1 MIPGFVTIYKD
12 KDNYKHLY
20 FYPGINDDD
29 QSIYNDIDTSSY
41 KLKID
46 KNVNADN
53 SVDYKFY
60 DKNIS
65 KITCCLIDNNNNRH
79 IEVLNFK

>member
-1 MIPGFVTIYKD
+1 MIPGFVTIYID

-29 QSIYNDIDTSSY
+29 QSIYNNIDTSSY
-41 KLKID
+41 TLKMD
-46 KNVNADN
+46 KKVNVDN
-53 SVDYKFY
+53 SVDYKFF

-65 KITCCLIDNNNNRH
+65 KITCCLIDLYNNKH
-79 IEVLNFK
+79 IEILSF